1 MKSRLTITVL
11 MAIIIVA
18 GCAAVQ
24 VQIDPVLIG
33 KILARRVGY
42 ELAIVAPEQAAE
54 LIPYAQEV
62 MDAEDVAVAAEAMAI
77 KLIEIQLPGQPLLA
91 EDVKDLSSIFR
102 FEMDWSDEYASATRE
117 IAEQLIRGIVL
128 AQTIH
133 LQ

>member
-42 ELAIVAPEQAAE
+42 ELAIAAPEQAAE

-77 KLIEIQLPGQPLLA
+77 KLIEIRVPGQPLLA
-91 EDVKDLSSIFR
+91 EDIRDLSSIFR
-102 FEMDWSDEYASATRE
+102 FEMDWSDSYIESVRL

-128 AQTIH
+128 HQSSI
-133 LQ
+133 

>member
-1 MKSRLTITVL
+1 LTITVL

-62 MDAEDVAVAAEAMAI
+62 MDAEDVAVTAEAMAI
-77 KLIEIQLPGQPLLA
+77 KLIEIRIPGQPLLA

-102 FEMDWSDEYASATRE
+102 FEMDWSDSYIESIRL

-128 AQTIH
+128 HQSSI
-133 LQ
+133 

>member
-42 ELAIVAPEQAAE
+42 ELAVAVPEQATE

-62 MDAEDVAVAAEAMAI
+62 MEAEDVQEAAEAMAI
-77 KLIEIQLPGQPLLA
+77 KLIEIQIPSDPLLV
-91 EDVKDLSSIFR
+91 EDIRDLASIFN
-102 FEMDWSDEYASATRE
+102 FEMDWSDSYIESIRV
-117 IAEQLIRGIVL
+117 IAEQFIRGVVL
-128 AQTIH
+128 AQSISP
-133 LQ
+133 

>member
-1 MKSRLTITVL
+1 MRARAIIVI

-42 ELAIVAPEQAAE
+42 ELAIAAPEQAAD

>member
-1 MKSRLTITVL
+1 MKSRLTITAMLVII
-11 MAIIIVA
+11 AIA

-42 ELAIVAPEQAAE
+42 ELAIAAPEQAAD

-102 FEMDWSDEYASATRE
+102 FEMDWSDSYIESVRL

-128 AQTIH
+128 HQSSI
-133 LQ
+133 

>member
-1 MKSRLTITVL
+1 MKSRLTITAMLV
-11 MAIIIVA
+11 IIMIA

-42 ELAIVAPEQAAE
+42 ELAIAAPEQAAD

-77 KLIEIQLPGQPLLA
+77 KLIEIQLPGQPLLG
-91 EDVKDLSSIFR
+91 EDLKDLASIFN
-102 FEMDWSDEYASATRE
+102 FEMDWSDSYIESVRL

-128 AQTIH
+128 HQSSI
-133 LQ
+133 

>member
-102 FEMDWSDEYASATRE
+102 FEMDWSDSYIESIRL
-117 IAEQLIRGIVL
+117 IAEEVIIGIVYG
-128 AQTIH
+128 QGV
-133 LQ
+133 

>member
-1 MKSRLTITVL
+1 MKSRLTITAMLV
-11 MAIIIVA
+11 IIVIA

-42 ELAIVAPEQAAE
+42 ELAIAAPEQAAD

-102 FEMDWSDEYASATRE
+102 FEMDWSDSYIESVRL

-128 AQTIH
+128 HQSSI
-133 LQ
+133 

>member
-42 ELAIVAPEQAAE
+42 ELAIAVPEQATE

-62 MDAEDVAVAAEAMAI
+62 MEAEDVKAAAEAMAI
-77 KLIEIQLPGQPLLA
+77 KLIEIRVPGQPLLA

-102 FEMDWSDEYASATRE
+102 FEMDWSDSYIESVRL

-128 AQTIH
+128 HQSSI
-133 LQ
+133 

>member
-1 MKSRLTITVL
+1 MKSRLTITAMLV
-11 MAIIIVA
+11 IIVIA

-42 ELAIVAPEQAAE
+42 ELAIAVPVQAAE

-62 MDAEDVAVAAEAMAI
+62 MEAEDVEVAAEAMAI
-77 KLIEIQLPGQPLLA
+77 KLIEIQLPGQPLLS

-102 FEMDWSDEYASATRE
+102 FEMDWSDSYVESVRL

-128 AQTIH
+128 HQSSI
-133 LQ
+133 

>member
-42 ELAIVAPEQAAE
+42 ELAIAAPEQAAD

-102 FEMDWSDEYASATRE
+102 FEMDWSDSYIESVRL
-117 IAEQLIRGIVL
+117 IAEEVIKGIVYG
-128 AQTIH
+128 QGV
-133 LQ
+133 